1 MPSDSTKKCVS
12 DALVFT
18 AGAKGLKLSAMT
30 SALAS
35 GLPARDASKV
45 IGTETA
51 RSVKT
56 MALFIPLKLTTK
68 DES

>member
-18 AGAKGLKLSAMT
+18 AGAKGLKTSAT
-30 SALAS
+30 VSALAS

-45 IGTETA
+45 IGTDTA
-51 RSVKT
+51 RSVNT
-56 MALFIPLKLTTK
+56 TALFIPIKLTTK
-68 DES
+68 D